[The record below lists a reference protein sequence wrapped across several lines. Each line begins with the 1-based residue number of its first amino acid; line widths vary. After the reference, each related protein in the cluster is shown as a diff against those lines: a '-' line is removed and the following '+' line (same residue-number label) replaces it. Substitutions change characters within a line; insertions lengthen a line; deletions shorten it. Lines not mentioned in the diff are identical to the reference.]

1 MEEKMSSSTRSRAEQ
16 RAFESQPEEI
26 IRPETRVGLT
36 EPARYNEPL
45 RNRIERQREEPA
57 ETHPSNA
64 AADMWADMHR
74 REQERDAQN
83 KRDEIAAQNKRKQE
97 QQRAN
102 IDFQIN
108 IALGDASKTEDDQ
121 VRQIVRSNF
130 PKDVDNPD
138 RYKITL
144 MRLRAE
150 LGYQQ

>member
-1 MEEKMSSSTRSRAEQ
+1 MSSTRSRAD
-16 RAFESQPEEI
+16 RAASDAEGDPV
-26 IRPETRVGLT
+26 IRPAARGGLT
-36 EPARYNEPL
+36 ESATYNAPVRSRVEK
-45 RNRIERQREEPA
+45 REELA
-57 ETHPSNA
+57 ETHPSNE
-64 AADMWADMHR
+64 AADMWAAMYR
-74 REQERDAQN
+74 REQEREAQS

-108 IALGDASKTEDDQ
+108 IALSDASKSEAAS

-130 PKDVDNPD
+130 PKDVDNPN